1 MFRGRTARTLHS
13 VLTALLL
20 TLPFFTSTASF
31 AHAHTARHAEA
42 AAQSGTTP
50 SGKALRAENAACHHH
65 TQFGD
70 PTGPLR
76 IRDRHRAVDSAP
88 CAPERPLPARDQGAE
103 SDASVRSVAH
113 DHASRPSTAHSPA
126 ALQVFR
132 C

>member
-1 MFRGRTARTLHS
+1 MFRGGTARTLHS
-13 VLTALLL
+13 VLAALLL

-31 AHAHTARHAEA
+31 AHAYTARHAEA
-42 AAQSGTTP
+42 EAQPGTNP
-50 SGKALRAENAACHHH
+50 SGKALRAGDAACHHN

-88 CAPERPLPARDQGAE
+88 CAPERPLPARDQGAD
-103 SDASVRSVAH
+103 SDAGVRNAAH